1 MNEVLVNLLPLMIGA
16 MVVPLYP
23 IIVLLLLQGQGGLGR
38 AGAFVAG
45 NVSVRLL
52 QGLLFLFV
60 FGAVE
65 EAYPSTGPSLI
76 TSTLLLVIGILLLVT
91 GYKKC
96 RKEEDPYAPPPE
108 WMGKLSGLSM
118 LKSFGAGA
126 LLVVIA
132 VKHWVFTLAAIG
144 VIETA
149 GLDNWSSTILYLLF
163 ILATQVL
170 VLVPL
175 LAFALAPGAS
185 AKPLAAIH
193 GWLDQNNRVIMIAV
207 SVIFGLL
214 FFYNGVTGLM
224 TLRAP

>member
-16 MVVPLYP
+16 MAVPLYP

-91 GYKKC
+91 GYRKW
-96 RKEEDPYAPPPE
+96 RKEEDPDAPPPG
-108 WMGKLSGLSM
+108 WMDGISGLSTV
-118 LKSFGAGA
+118 KAFGAGA
-126 LLVVIA
+126 LIIVIG

-170 VLVPL
+170 VLAPL

-193 GWLDQNNRVIMIAV
+193 GWLEQNNRVIMIAV

-224 TLRAP
+224 TFRAP